1 MYQWLDQK
9 WMFKHFLQSIESI
22 VMPSRYLKVMKA
34 NSWYLCRAQTYV
46 LSHSYILFCR
56 DSSPGVEFCCFLWPP
71 SEYDFCILLHAVNQN
86 AKSIHWPLA
95 SRKPRSSKFGSVW
108 PFRVA
113 PRFVHHSALAGQ
125 SYFFVQHNYPKLACT
140 STKCLKTV
148 STFTA
153 ITSQKYDKCTK
164 EESNC
169 IEKTS
174 NLDQSGIFWHC
185 QQPYRVGLSTKGLSC
200 DRSAVL
206 LFLGQEF
213 QNP

>member
-1 MYQWLDQK
+1 M
-9 WMFKHFLQSIESI
+9 
-22 VMPSRYLKVMKA
+22 
-34 NSWYLCRAQTYV
+34 
-46 LSHSYILFCR
+46 
-56 DSSPGVEFCCFLWPP
+56 
-71 SEYDFCILLHAVNQN
+71 LLHAVNQN

-113 PRFVHHSALAGQ
+113 SFRTCRMKL
-125 SYFFVQHNYPKLACT
+125 FFVQHNYPELTST

-148 STFTA
+148 STFTP
-153 ITSQKYDKCTK
+153 ITLQKHDKCTK

-174 NLDQSGIFWHC
+174 NLDQSGILWHC